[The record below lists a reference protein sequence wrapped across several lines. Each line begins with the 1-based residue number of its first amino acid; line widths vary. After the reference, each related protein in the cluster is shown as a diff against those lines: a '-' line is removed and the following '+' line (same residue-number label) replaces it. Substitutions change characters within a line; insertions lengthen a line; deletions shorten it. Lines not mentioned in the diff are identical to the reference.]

1 MTELWKKLNNPEKQ
15 KQEKKKFYDCDIVVE
30 MLRKKSIKDGILPSK
45 YYQEFKPLISNRNYR
60 KQINGN
66 KSCFVIIC
74 DQNEME
80 EFCKFSF
87 GVNIWVVIQVGKH
100 LLLVPL
106 EKCWP
111 LQITEQSKKKS
122 NRYKSELVSIASWD
136 LNKRSPDLLNKSIM
150 EQLLTI
156 LRYSK
161 SNNMVKNHH
170 KFGKPDAFVCNRS
183 NCDLN
188 MKDYFQKHKPHL
200 EEVLEKTV
208 LIIEQPLFEQPDN
221 GLTVDDNYLEDN
233 ILKNS
238 IDVVDNTLFLEK
250 IVAIIIMVITIGGL
264 LGKHFFIAHF
274 ISENAVLNE
283 YICEDEK
290 PISKKLKNSLRKQ
303 KQKQKEQ
310 ELQKQQQTTTEEQ
323 EEQEEQE
330 ELKEQKQQ
338 QEQKQEEEKK
348 EENIPKKYSMQD
360 YLDLANCEYL
370 GYVPRAILQEE
381 DKKKNSIFEQIFP
394 KIGNEN
400 EPKTNQRH
408 DRVGNWKNKLF
419 SDKNE
424 AATPNA
430 PNECAVKAE
439 KSESFLH
446 KSWADMSLEEDE
458 DEFLNKSW
466 AKMSLEEDEEEACLP
481 IENCAENEQIIDSPK
496 EQEELVEEQEELVE
510 ELVEE
515 QVRKAYFS
523 HYHNNNN
530 NEYGFI
536 ATHMNGLLNRGREYQ
551 LYIPNQEINDN
562 LTKGD
567 VVEFTLGYDF
577 NGREIARNVRRKV
590 FHGYFSH
597 IIRGKPYGFVSESKL
612 GLESG
617 DPAKMYQIKF
627 SIHDASPD
635 VICSQKGD
643 EICFNQQMEIGNQFR
658 IVAKNITK

>member
-1 MTELWKKLNNPEKQ
+1 MTVFSKMTELWKKLNNPEKQ

-45 YYQEFKPLISNRNYR
+45 YFQEFKPLISNRNYR

-156 LRYSK
+156 LRYTK

-188 MKDYFQKHKPHL
+188 MKDYFEKHKPQL

-208 LIIEQPLFEQPDN
+208 LIIEQPLFEQPET
-221 GLTVDDNYLEDN
+221 GSTADDNYLEDN
-233 ILKNS
+233 IVKNS
-238 IDVVDNTLFLEK
+238 IDVVDNPMFLEK
-250 IVAIIIMVITIGGL
+250 IFALVLMVFTIGGL

-290 PISKKLKNSLRKQ
+290 PISKKLKNGLRKQ

-323 EEQEEQE
+323 EEQEE
-330 ELKEQKQQ
+330 LKEQKQ

-360 YLDLANCEYL
+360 YLDLANCEHL
-370 GYVPRAILQEE
+370 GYVPRAILKEE
-381 DKKKNSIFEQIFP
+381 DKKK
-394 KIGNEN
+394 K
-400 EPKTNQRH
+400 
-408 DRVGNWKNKLF
+408 KNLR
-419 SDKNE
+419 
-424 AATPNA
+424 P
-430 PNECAVKAE
+430 
-439 KSESFLH
+439 
-446 KSWADMSLEEDE
+446 
-458 DEFLNKSW
+458 
-466 AKMSLEEDEEEACLP
+466 
-481 IENCAENEQIIDSPK
+481 
-496 EQEELVEEQEELVE
+496 
-510 ELVEE
+510 
-515 QVRKAYFS
+515 
-523 HYHNNNN
+523 
-530 NEYGFI
+530 
-536 ATHMNGLLNRGREYQ
+536 
-551 LYIPNQEINDN
+551 
-562 LTKGD
+562 
-567 VVEFTLGYDF
+567 
-577 NGREIARNVRRKV
+577 
-590 FHGYFSH
+590 
-597 IIRGKPYGFVSESKL
+597 
-612 GLESG
+612 
-617 DPAKMYQIKF
+617 KF
-627 SIHDASPD
+627 S
-635 VICSQKGD
+635 
-643 EICFNQQMEIGNQFR
+643 EFW
-658 IVAKNITK
+658 